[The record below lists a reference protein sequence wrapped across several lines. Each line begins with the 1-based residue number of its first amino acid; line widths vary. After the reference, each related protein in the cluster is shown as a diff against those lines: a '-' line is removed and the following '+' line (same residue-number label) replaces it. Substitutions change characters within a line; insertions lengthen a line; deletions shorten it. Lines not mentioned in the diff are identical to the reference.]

1 MPSASPRR
9 NLRFILGVLLIL
21 AALPAGYL
29 LLLREPPPPAVVPPA
44 AVAPPQAVEL
54 RIGELSG
61 AVEVRRGGAWMPAR
75 AGELLRVTDAV
86 RTGPGASALLVG
98 GPSLEVKMTP
108 GTEVSVEEL
117 TDSLSRLLLGNGMAT
132 ARVRGGAK
140 QTFELKAAGSDAVA
154 RTDAG
159 TFAMSTNGQGTVAV
173 GTQEGE
179 VTFVGQGKVVIVRAG
194 QQSIARPG
202 QAPSDPTPLPTSL
215 LLKVQWP
222 AAGALRR
229 RTLVVAGQSEPG
241 TRLEVA
247 GQPLTPDAD
256 GRFQRTV
263 ELKEGTNTL
272 QVRAEGVGGAVHEEH
287 RQVVVDTTPPR
298 VGLDPG
304 LWK

>member
-1 MPSASPRR
+1 
-9 NLRFILGVLLIL
+9 
-21 AALPAGYL
+21 
-29 LLLREPPPPAVVPPA
+29 
-44 AVAPPQAVEL
+44 
-54 RIGELSG
+54 
-61 AVEVRRGGAWMPAR
+61 
-75 AGELLRVTDAV
+75 
-86 RTGPGASALLVG
+86 
-98 GPSLEVKMTP
+98 MTP

-117 TDSLSRLLLGNGMAT
+117 TDSLSRLMLGNGLAT

-159 TFAMSTNGQGTVAV
+159 TFSVSNNGEGTVAV

-179 VTFVGQGKVVIVRAG
+179 VAFVGKGRVVIVRAG

-202 QAPSDPTPLPTSL
+202 QAPSDPTPLPSSL

-222 AAGALRR
+222 AAGTLRKR
-229 RTLVVAGQSEPG
+229 SVVLAGQSEPG

-247 GQPLTPDAD
+247 GQPVSPDAE
-256 GRFQRTV
+256 GRFRQTV
-263 ELKEGTNTL
+263 ELREGRNDVL
-272 QVRAEGVGGAVHEEH
+272 VRVQGVGGTTHTER